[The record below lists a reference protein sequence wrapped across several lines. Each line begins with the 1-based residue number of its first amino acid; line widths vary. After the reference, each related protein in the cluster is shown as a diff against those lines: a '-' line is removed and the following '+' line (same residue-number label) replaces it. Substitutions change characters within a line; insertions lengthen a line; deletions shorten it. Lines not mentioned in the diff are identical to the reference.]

1 MDAFNS
7 SRRIAWVCTGVEVY
21 GIRQAVLN
29 LAGGLKAR
37 GWKPRLITLA
47 HGPFADECDELGFEN
62 ITIGLEPP
70 PKLSGG
76 LLDRARTGMELLRY
90 RKKAVK
96 EITRALGREKPDA
109 VHFLM
114 PNLVPLA
121 GLLGKTLHRPV
132 FWEMP
137 NYVGD
142 GYPMDANKR
151 ALRWMCAHYGIQ
163 PLSNSA
169 FTAST
174 LGQGKVSPIVF
185 HLGVDE
191 DRFNP
196 DRVIPFTRGEIG
208 IDDHAVVL
216 GVFARIC
223 PSKGQQIVLDAM
235 LRVQKELGSDTEL
248 HLALLGGPTAGP
260 DALRLTEMAEQAGLP
275 HRLHMLGQVPDPE
288 RYYSI
293 VDVAINARV
302 DPEPFGLSVVEAMMM
317 RTPALVHA
325 SGGPAETVTDSKT
338 GWHVLAPTAEAF
350 AQGIR
355 RAIDDRDRWA
365 EMGEAARADALERF
379 SLESMTGRYE
389 RIVTRRLA
397 A

>member
-1 MDAFNS
+1 MDAFNTT
-7 SRRIAWVCTGVEVY
+7 RRIAWVCTGVEVY

-29 LAGGLKAR
+29 LASGLKAR
-37 GWKPRLITLA
+37 GWKPKLITLA

-76 LLDRARTGMELLRY
+76 MLDRALTGLELLRY

-114 PNLVPLA
+114 PNLVPVA
-121 GLLGKTLHRPV
+121 GLLAKTLRRPC

-142 GYPMDANKR
+142 GYPMDINKR
-151 ALRWMCAHYGIQ
+151 LLRWMCAHYNIQ

-174 LGQGKVSPIVF
+174 LGEGRVSPIVF

-191 DRFNP
+191 QRFDP
-196 DRVIPFTRGEIG
+196 GRVIPFTRAEIG
-208 IDDHAVVL
+208 IDDNAVVL
-216 GVFARIC
+216 GIFARIC
-223 PSKGQQIVLDAM
+223 DSKGQRVVLDAM
-235 LRVQKELGSDTEL
+235 LRLQRELGDSTEL

-260 DALRLTEMAEQAGLP
+260 DVTRLNEMAEQAGLP
-275 HRLHMLGQVPDPE
+275 HRLHLLGQVPDPE

-293 VDVAINARV
+293 VDIAINARI

-325 SGGPAETVTDSKT
+325 SGGPAETVTDGVT
-338 GWHVLAPTAEAF
+338 GWHVQSATPEAF
-350 AQGIR
+350 AQGIK
-355 RAIDDRDRWA
+355 RALDDRASWG
-365 EMGEAARADALERF
+365 EMGENARADALERF
-379 SLESMTGRYE
+379 SLESMTSRYE

>member
-1 MDAFNS
+1 MDPFHT

-29 LAGGLKAR
+29 LAGGLRSR
-37 GWKPRLITLA
+37 GWKPRIITLA

-76 LLDRARTGMELLRY
+76 LTDRVRTGLELLRY
-90 RKKAVK
+90 RKKAVR

-109 VHFLM
+109 IHFLM

-121 GLLGKTLHRPV
+121 GLLGKTLRRPC

-151 ALRWMCAHYGIQ
+151 ILRWMCARYNIQ

-174 LGQGKVSPIVF
+174 LGEGKVSPIVF

-191 DRFNP
+191 ERFDP
-196 DRVIPFTRGEIG
+196 DRVIPFTRAEIG
-208 IDDHAVVL
+208 IDEHAVVL

-223 PSKGQQIVLDAM
+223 PSKGQHLVLEAM
-235 LRVQKELGSDTEL
+235 ARVQKELGADTEL
-248 HLALLGGPTAGP
+248 HLALFGGPTAGA

-275 HRLHMLGQVPDPE
+275 HRLHLLGQVPDPE

-293 VDVAINARV
+293 VDIAINARV

-317 RTPALVHA
+317 RTPVLVHA
-325 SGGPAETVTDSKT
+325 SGGPAETVTDGKT
-338 GWHVLAPTAEAF
+338 GWHVPAPTAEAF
-350 AQGIR
+350 ARGIR
-355 RAIDDRDRWA
+355 RALDDRSRWA
-365 EMGEAARADALERF
+365 EMGHAARTDALTRF

-389 RIVTRRLA
+389 RIVTRKLA